1 MTFLHQFCFSGLK
14 VNASQNVFL
23 ENLHNTNHL
32 ETMYYVTDN
41 KQVCMNRA
49 DVTDNNYVRLRAE
62 GTMNSNVYA
71 S

>member
-1 MTFLHQFCFSGLK
+1 MTLVICFLGLK
-14 VNASQNVFL
+14 VNASSNVFL

-41 KQVCMNRA
+41 KQVCINRA
-49 DVTDNNYVRLRAE
+49 DVTDNNYVRLCA
-62 GTMNSNVYA
+62 NVTVNYNAYA